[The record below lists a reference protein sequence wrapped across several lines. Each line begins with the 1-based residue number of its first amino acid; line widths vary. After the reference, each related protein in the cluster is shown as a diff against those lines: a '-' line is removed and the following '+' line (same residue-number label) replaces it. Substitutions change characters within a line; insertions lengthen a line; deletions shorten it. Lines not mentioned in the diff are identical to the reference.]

1 MLRTMTDFTSTLPPD
16 APKNAF
22 DRLCWIMDRLLDPE
36 SGCPWDKEQTH
47 ESLKQ
52 YLIEEA
58 YEVYDAIESGD
69 KDHLKE
75 ELGDVALQVVF
86 HSAVAQRNGHF
97 IVDEVLDAIC
107 EKLVR
112 RHPHVFGNV
121 TVDGAGQVLTNW
133 EQIKQGERTKKE
145 KDNSLVA
152 GIPRALPALQK
163 ALRIQDKVRRVGFDW
178 PGVAGALDK
187 VEEEFRELDEEIRA
201 NPPESGVQATER
213 QVEEFGD
220 LLFSL
225 VNVGRLMGVRPEEA
239 LQATCDKF
247 SRRFRHIERR
257 AAETGRDLRDMT
269 LEEMDIFWN
278 EAKSL

>member
-47 ESLKQ
+47 ATLKQ

-69 KDHLKE
+69 MEHLKE

-112 RHPHVFGNV
+112 RHPHVFGDV

-187 VEEEFRELDEEIRA
+187 VEEEFRELDHEIRT
-201 NPPESGVQATER
+201 NPPAVGVQATDR
-213 QVEEFGD
+213 QIEEFGD

-225 VNVGRLMGVRPEEA
+225 VNVGRLMGVHPEEA

-257 AAETGRDLRDMT
+257 AAESGRDLRDMS
-269 LEEMDIFWN
+269 LEEMDVFWN

>member
-1 MLRTMTDFTSTLPPD
+1 MTDFTSTLPPD

-201 NPPESGVQATER
+201 NPPNPASKPP
-213 QVEEFGD
+213 
-220 LLFSL
+220 S
-225 VNVGRLMGVRPEEA
+225 VRSRSS
-239 LQATCDKF
+239 ATCF
-247 SRRFRHIERR
+247 SPLSMW
-257 AAETGRDLRDMT
+257 GG
-269 LEEMDIFWN
+269 
-278 EAKSL
+278 